1 MLHLPAF
8 EGPGRPKSLSFP
20 ALGLSLAHTIQAC
33 QTHPCALLR
42 CSTSLV
48 QDRVWV
54 TQCFVVAKI
63 PKVEGELGK
72 SLKIEDLSL
81 SLG

>member
-20 ALGLSLAHTIQAC
+20 ALGMSPVQAIQAC

-48 QDRVWV
+48 WV
-54 TQCFVVAKI
+54 TQCFVVAKM